1 MEVSHE
7 EALMCANT
15 LQEYCNER
23 FDTKL
28 GIKGCKPCIFSV
40 GGEQKRCILVPFLA
54 DITLNEQSRKAV
66 YIRYKE
72 LSK

>member
-15 LQEYCNER
+15 LQDYCNER

-28 GIKGCKPCIFSV
+28 GMRGCKPCIFSV
-40 GGEQKRCILVPFLA
+40 GGKQKRCILVPFLN
-54 DITLNEQSRKAV
+54 DITSEQSKKAV
-66 YIRYKE
+66 YERYKE